1 MKLCLSCQTPFI
13 ADDWHCP
20 ACGQTPVQGTAV
32 ITSFAQPDEG
42 AGFRSEFF
50 QELALLEAG
59 HFWFQRR
66 NKLIVHALSRYFP
79 QAHSFL
85 EIGCGTGFVLS
96 ELGRSFPALQ
106 LSGGEYFAAGLPFA
120 SERVP
125 GAHLYQIDARQI
137 PFVEEFDVIGA
148 FDVLEHIPDDVAA
161 LASIAGA
168 LRPGG
173 GVIFTVPQHRWLWSA
188 TDDYACH
195 ERRYRRHE
203 MVEKIAAAGLQLE
216 FVTSFV
222 TLLLPVMMLSRLRQ
236 GKGREAGDHLDEFR
250 LHPVVNAFCA
260 ALMRLEFWLIR
271 CGLRMPLGGSLLV
284 VARKNL

>member
-1 MKLCLSCQTPFI
+1 MKLCLSCHLPFT
-13 ADDWHCP
+13 AESWHCP
-20 ACGQTPVQGTAV
+20 ACGYTPEQRAAGFL
-32 ITSFAQPDEG
+32 SFAQPEEG

-50 QELALLEAG
+50 SELAALEAG
-59 HFWFQRR
+59 HFWFQGR
-66 NKLIVHALSRYFP
+66 NRLIKHALSRYFP
-79 QAHSFL
+79 QAQSFL

-96 ELGRSFPALQ
+96 EVGRSFPALR

-120 SERVP
+120 AARVP
-125 GAHLYQIDARQI
+125 GAKLYQVDARQI
-137 PFVEEFDVIGA
+137 PFVDEFDVIGA

-195 ERRYRRHE
+195 ERRYSRRE
-203 MVEKIAAAGLQLE
+203 LVEKVAAAGLRVE

-222 TLLLPVMMLSRLRQ
+222 SLLLPVMLLSRLRQ
-236 GKGREAGDHLDEFR
+236 GGCDHLDELR
-250 LHPVVNAFCA
+250 LHPAVNVFCA
-260 ALMRLEFWLIR
+260 VLMRLEFGLIR
-271 CGLRMPLGGSLLV
+271 CGLRLPAGGSLLV
-284 VARKNL
+284 VARKKL